1 MVVYAARSEKFQH
14 AFKDTMADQKFQLRY
29 SASED
34 RVLILSGTGPADMQ
48 CYALTRRMVGQLWP
62 GLNRVIGAIA
72 PRQLV
77 AATAQTGRP
86 AESNPAHSLEPA
98 GDDSDDG
105 TTAPL
110 RDTASLT
117 TANPFGAPPPSAERH
132 LVRKLQLVDR
142 GERPRLLI
150 LTAADAELRVP
161 LDSHQLAKVYEALR
175 IVIERAEWGID
186 LDAGLPDASSAD
198 RPQGR
203 IPDITAESPSRY
215 RH

>member
-14 AFKDTMADQKFQLRY
+14 ALKDTMADQKFQLRY

-72 PRQLV
+72 PRQLG

-86 AESNPAHSLEPA
+86 AASNPAQGLEPA
-98 GDDSDDG
+98 GDDG
-105 TTAPL
+105 ATATPQ
-110 RDTASLT
+110 DTASLT

-198 RPQGR
+198 RPRGR